1 MRIALFHE
9 VNSGGARR
17 AAQEFAKA
25 LRELGHIVDACIV
38 DEQTISSKEREFF
51 SFVYHY
57 NFQPVVWNGKNW
69 QARLYRDTVELLK
82 LTQLHKKI
90 ADEIDKQKYD
100 AVFVHPSKWTQAP
113 FILRYLKTKTIYYCQ
128 EPLRIVY
135 DPVFAI
141 PQLPFHKYAYEWLSR
156 WVRKIIDASN
166 IQSANVVLANSNFTR
181 SNILKAYGIHAT
193 TLHMG
198 VDTSV
203 FYPGGK
209 KDIDLLFVGTR
220 DVEEG
225 YGLFQEALELLPNEM
240 RKKLRMK
247 YLIRGEN
254 WTANDS
260 ELRDIYA
267 RTHVVMCLGY
277 NEPFGLVPIE
287 AMACGATVIA
297 LKEGGYLDSVKD
309 KKTGVMVERDAKEM
323 AKAIER
329 LFGNKRLLST
339 LERTA
344 ALEIRHNWSWQ
355 IAANQLMKELK
366 GLIHRV

>member
-9 VNSGGARR
+9 VNAGGARR
-17 AAQEFAKA
+17 ATQEFAKA
-25 LRELGHIVDACIV
+25 LRELGHTVDAYIV
-38 DEQTISSKEREFF
+38 DEQNISNKEQTFF
-51 SFVYHY
+51 SSVHHFDF
-57 NFQPVVWNGKNW
+57 NPIAWNGKNW
-69 QARLYRDTVELLK
+69 KVRLYRDTIELWK
-82 LTQLHKKI
+82 LSQLHKRI
-90 ADEIDKQKYD
+90 AAEIDTNSYD
-100 AVFVHPSKWTQAP
+100 VVFAHPSKWTQAS
-113 FILRYLKTKTIYYCQ
+113 FVLRYVKTKSIYYCQ

-141 PQLPFHKYAYEWLSR
+141 PKLPFHKYAYEWLNR
-156 WVRKIIDASN
+156 FVRKIIDASN
-166 IQSANVVLANSNFTR
+166 IQSADVVLANSNFTR
-181 SNILKAYGIHAT
+181 SNILKAYGIQAT

-209 KDIDLLFVGTR
+209 KDINLLFVGTR

-225 YGLFQEALELLPNEM
+225 YGLFQEALSMLPQTLQ
-240 RKKLRMK
+240 KKLRVK

-254 WTANDS
+254 WTSNDK

-309 KKTGVMVERDAKEM
+309 GKTGVFVGRSAGEIVKVLQKLIVDTKNLRKMEKNATEEM
-323 AKAIER
+323 RKNWTWKTAGI
-329 LFGNKRLLST
+329 T
-339 LERTA
+339 LES
-344 ALEIRHNWSWQ
+344 IG
-355 IAANQLMKELK
+355 K
-366 GLIHRV
+366 G

>member
-9 VNSGGARR
+9 VNAGGARR
-17 AAQEFAKA
+17 ATQEFAQA
-25 LRELGHIVDACIV
+25 LRAIGHTVDAYIV
-38 DEQTISSKEREFF
+38 DEHSISDKERAFF
-51 SFVYHY
+51 SSVYYDVFH
-57 NFQPVVWNGKNW
+57 PIVWNGNNW
-69 QARLYRDTVELLK
+69 QARLYRDTIELWK
-82 LTQLHKKI
+82 LAKLHKKI
-90 ADEIDKQKYD
+90 ARDIDTKKYD
-100 AVFVHPSKWTQAP
+100 VVFVHPSKWTQAP
-113 FILRYLKTKTIYYCQ
+113 FVLRYVKTRSIYYCQ

-141 PQLPFHKYAYEWLSR
+141 PQLPFHKYAYEWVSR
-156 WVRKIIDASN
+156 YVRKMIDASN
-166 IQSANVVLANSNFTR
+166 IQSAYIVLANSNFTR

-225 YGLFQEALELLPNEM
+225 YGLFQEALALLPNALK
-240 RKKLRMK
+240 KKLRIK

-254 WTANDS
+254 WTANDN
-260 ELRDIYA
+260 ELRDIYL
-267 RTHVVMCLGY
+267 RSHIVLCLGY

-309 KKTGVMVERDAKEM
+309 GKTGVLVERDAGEISRVLQNLFFDIKILRKMEENATRDM
-323 AKAIER
+323 KRNWEWEKVGKLIEKV
-329 LFGNKRLLST
+329 GKD
-339 LERTA
+339 
-344 ALEIRHNWSWQ
+344 
-355 IAANQLMKELK
+355 
-366 GLIHRV
+366 